1 MRILHYYPKDDNM
14 IAGYVNMLVNNM
26 GLEAENVTTTE
37 ETEAKEKLQ
46 AIQYD
51 ILHIHGCWRNSSS
64 RILKIANR
72 QGTRLV
78 HSPYGQLEPWILEEN
93 YWKEKLPK
101 RLLYQRHVVESA
113 YAVIIQGRMEEEC
126 MRKLGWNHRQEIIR
140 NPMITHSIT
149 PVEMARKTY
158 AVYRKVLDSNTLERM
173 SENTQQM
180 LRHFIK
186 AGITGDSRWI
196 TEELCTISDQEQ
208 WRCLLCYAH
217 HEQIEGI
224 VNRGIRILNYQA
236 PDIDTSK
243 VAWYK
248 PDHYEP
254 AKSIQ
259 DAIGLQFT
267 SENERL
273 LATFKHLR
281 KLILRKR
288 LTISHLCELDRELR
302 EHDVEEDH
310 LCETLK
316 EERLFKMAGRV
327 MQLMG
332 ELTGLNEG
340 LMPLP
345 PLNDRITKQMKRQI
359 HHHLKL

>member
-1 MRILHYYPKDDNM
+1 M
-14 IAGYVNMLVNNM
+14 IAGYVNMLVENM
-26 GLEAENVTTTE
+26 GLEAENITASE
-37 ETEAKEKLQ
+37 EIEAKNKLQ
-46 AIQYD
+46 AIHYD

-64 RILKIANR
+64 RILKIATK
-72 QGTRLV
+72 QGTRMV
-78 HSPYGQLEPWILEEN
+78 HSPYGQLEPWILDEN

-101 RLLYQRHVVESA
+101 RLLYQRHIVESA

-126 MRKLGWNHRQEIIR
+126 IRNLGWNQRMEIIR

-149 PVEMARKTY
+149 PGELARKTY
-158 AVYRKVLDSNTLERM
+158 AVYRKVLDSNTIELM
-173 SENTQQM
+173 SDNTLKM

-196 TEELCTISDQEQ
+196 TDELCAISDQEQ
-208 WRCLLCYAH
+208 WRHLLCYAY

-224 VNRGIRILNYQA
+224 VNRGIRILNYPA
-236 PDIDTSK
+236 PDMDMSK
-243 VAWYK
+243 VTWYK
-248 PDHYEP
+248 PNHYEP
-254 AKSIQ
+254 SKSIQ

-273 LATFKHLR
+273 LATFKYLR
-281 KLILRKR
+281 KQILRKQ

-302 EHDVEEDH
+302 EHDIEEDH
-310 LCETLK
+310 LSETLK
-316 EERLFKMAGRV
+316 EERLYKMTGRI
-327 MQLMG
+327 MQLME

-340 LMPLP
+340 FMPIP

-359 HHHLKL
+359 KNHLKL